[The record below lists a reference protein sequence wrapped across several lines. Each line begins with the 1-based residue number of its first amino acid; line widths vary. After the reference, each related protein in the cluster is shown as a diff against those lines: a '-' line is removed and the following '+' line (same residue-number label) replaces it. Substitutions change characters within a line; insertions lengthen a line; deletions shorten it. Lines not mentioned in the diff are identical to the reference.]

1 VTVDQTSALLRGLT
15 GPQRDAVVSEAA
27 PLCVLAGAGSGK
39 TTVLTRRVAR
49 RLADGSAE
57 PAHTLVV
64 TFTRKAARELRGRLW
79 RSDVPGPVW
88 AGTFHAAAYAQ
99 LRRHWADTG
108 ARPSA
113 VVDDPS
119 RFLRRVIDL
128 PDLVAADTVRAVLAE
143 IQWAQA
149 RLVGP
154 EVYVEAARAAERR
167 TPLALEEIAGT
178 YARYD
183 EAKRTH
189 GVIDLGDLL
198 TGCAEVLERDT
209 AAAAAARWR
218 IRHLFVDEFQD
229 MNPAQFRL
237 LNAWLGG
244 RTDLFVVG
252 DPRQAVYG
260 WNGADPTL
268 LERLPELLP
277 GTVVLRLDA
286 NHRSSP
292 QVIAAA
298 RAVLRGP
305 VRPGGSR
312 LAGDSGDDGEPGGRP
327 DGPVPA
333 VAGFDDDAEEA
344 TAVARWLRVMHR
356 PGRPW
361 SHLAVLAR
369 TNARLAPVAA
379 ALRSAGIPFRVG
391 SAPEAS
397 AEIRAVIDLLGA
409 GPRERPLRSVLA
421 DLSLADSPLSDP
433 SPTAPS
439 PTDPSMVDGGG
450 AGASPDR
457 RSGIPGALLKL
468 ADEHAVEDPG
478 ATVGGFLAWLAATVD
493 DTAAASE
500 AGTAACAV
508 ELSTFHRAKGLEWP
522 AVALVGL
529 EDGLV
534 PISYATS
541 PSARAEERRLLYVAV
556 TRAEEYLWCSWA
568 RQRQAAGRS
577 WSCRPSP
584 LLAALE
590 DAGAG
595 GGLTDHT
602 AFATRIASLRAR
614 LPATLPAA
622 G

>member
-1 VTVDQTSALLRGLT
+1 MAL
-15 GPQRDAVVSEAA
+15 D
-27 PLCVLAGAGSGK
+27 
-39 TTVLTRRVAR
+39 
-49 RLADGSAE
+49 
-57 PAHTLVV
+57 
-64 TFTRKAARELRGRLW
+64 
-79 RSDVPGPVW
+79 
-88 AGTFHAAAYAQ
+88 
-99 LRRHWADTG
+99 
-108 ARPSA
+108 
-113 VVDDPS
+113 
-119 RFLRRVIDL
+119 
-128 PDLVAADTVRAVLAE
+128 
-143 IQWAQA
+143 
-149 RLVGP
+149 
-154 EVYVEAARAAERR
+154 
-167 TPLALEEIAGT
+167 EIAGT
-178 YARYD
+178 YARYR

-237 LNAWLGG
+237 LSAWLGG
-244 RTDLFVVG
+244 RSDLFAVG

-277 GTVVLRLDA
+277 GTTVLRLDA

-298 RAVLRGP
+298 RAVLGGRA
-305 VRPGGSR
+305 RPGAADLPADS
-312 LAGDSGDDGEPGGRP
+312 ADSADSDDSDNSGDSGDSGDSGGIGTPGSRP
-327 DGPVPA
+327 DGPVPT
-333 VAGFDDDAEEA
+333 VAGFEDDAEEA
-344 TAVARWLRVMHR
+344 TAVVRWLRRMHR

-379 ALRSAGIPFRVG
+379 ALRDAGIPHRVG
-391 SAPEAS
+391 SSPEAS
-397 AEIRAVIDLLGA
+397 AEIRAAIALLGA
-409 GPRERPLRSVLA
+409 GPRERPLRSALA
-421 DLSLADSPLSDP
+421 DLSLADP
-433 SPTAPS
+433 SPVELS
-439 PTDPSMVDGGG
+439 PADDGSD
-450 AGASPDR
+450 AGA
-457 RSGIPGALLKL
+457 RSGPSGLPGTLLKL

-493 DTAAASE
+493 EATPASE
-500 AGTAACAV
+500 ADPGACAV

-529 EDGLV
+529 EDGMV

-541 PSARAEERRLLYVAV
+541 PAARAEERRLLYVAV
-556 TRAEEYLWCSWA
+556 TRAEENLWCSWA
-568 RQRQAAGRS
+568 MTRQAAGRS

-584 LLAALE
+584 FLTALE
-590 DAGAG
+590 AAGAG
-595 GGLTDHT
+595 GGLTDHR
-602 AFATRIASLRAR
+602 AFATRMASLRAC
-614 LPATLPAA
+614 LPATLPVA